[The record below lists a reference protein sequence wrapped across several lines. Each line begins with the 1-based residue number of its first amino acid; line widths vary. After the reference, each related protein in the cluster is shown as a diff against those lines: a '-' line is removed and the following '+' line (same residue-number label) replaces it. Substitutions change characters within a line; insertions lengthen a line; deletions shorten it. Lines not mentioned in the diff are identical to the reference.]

1 MSRYD
6 TTTPEVM
13 VCTNKRFNDMP
24 SCGGRGSEALIKQ
37 LQAILNER
45 GIACPVRATVCQNA
59 CERGPN
65 MRLFP
70 HRALFFGVTEAELPA
85 IADRIAALLGAPES
99 SLPPPV

>member
-1 MSRYD
+1 MSRFAS
-6 TTTPEVM
+6 TGPEVM

-24 SCGGRGSEALIKQ
+24 SCGGRGSESLIKQ
-37 LQAILNER
+37 LQNILKDR

-70 HRALFFGVTEAELPA
+70 HRALFFGVTEAELPS
-85 IADRIAALLGAPES
+85 IADRIAALLAEPDS
-99 SLPPPV
+99 SLPPPA

>member
-1 MSRYD
+1 MNRYSSNA
-6 TTTPEVM
+6 PEVM

-24 SCGGRGSEALIKQ
+24 SCGLRGSEALIKQ
-37 LQAILNER
+37 LQTILDAR

-85 IADRIAALLGAPES
+85 IADRIAELLGAAES
-99 SLPPPV
+99 SLPPPA

>member
-1 MSRYD
+1 MSRFD
-6 TTTPEVM
+6 STAPEVM
-13 VCTNKRFNDMP
+13 VCTNKRFSDVP
-24 SCGGRGSEALIKQ
+24 SCGGRGSETLIKQ

-70 HRALFFGVTEAELPA
+70 HRQLFFGVTEAELPA
-85 IADRIAALLGAPES
+85 IADRIAELLSAADS
-99 SLPPPV
+99 TLPPPA

>member
-1 MSRYD
+1 MSRFD
-6 TTTPEVM
+6 STRPEVM
-13 VCTNKRFNDMP
+13 VCTNKRFSDVP

-45 GIACPVRATVCQNA
+45 GIACAVRATVCQNA

-70 HRALFFGVTEAELPA
+70 HRQLFFGVTEAELPT
-85 IADRIAALLGAPES
+85 IADRIAEALGGPDS
-99 SLPPPV
+99 PVPPPA